1 VARRHVAQRIL
12 PALRSLHVLRA
23 AVNVNI
29 DGAPLGPI
37 IGQLTADMIRTGT
50 VGRALAPF
58 LVTRFDSTVL

>member
-1 VARRHVAQRIL
+1 
-12 PALRSLHVLRA
+12 
-23 AVNVNI
+23 VNVNI
-29 DGAPLGPI
+29 DGAPIGPI